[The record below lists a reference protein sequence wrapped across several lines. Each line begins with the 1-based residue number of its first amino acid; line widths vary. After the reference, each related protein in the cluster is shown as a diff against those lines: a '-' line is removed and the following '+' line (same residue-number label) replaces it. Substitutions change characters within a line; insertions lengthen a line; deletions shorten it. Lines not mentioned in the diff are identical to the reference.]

1 MKLLWERRKPM
12 GIKDSIKG
20 FLKMTGHYAG
30 SAMFLA
36 ENGYC
41 DKYIEMLRGELETAE
56 KASDIAQGQALL
68 AQGLMFKGEVKK
80 SLGEYEKVDID
91 RLGRDEGAAFVG
103 NYALC
108 LFLLDRPQRI
118 RQLLIDRNREAFG
131 GGTLIM
137 RRTVGIREYTQ
148 KRYENAVTVFL
159 KLLSEPDPR
168 VTLMADICL
177 VKTML
182 KLDMRER
189 AKEIAEMGFDRYRGL
204 GEITTEV
211 GKLRIAM
218 NSPKG
223 VRKNTGKKKKK

>member
-1 MKLLWERRKPM
+1 M

-30 SAMFLA
+30 SAVFLA

-41 DKYIEMLRGELETAE
+41 EKYIEMLRGELETAK
-56 KASDIAQGQALL
+56 KAADIAQGQALL
-68 AQGLMFKGEVKK
+68 AQGLMFKGEVKR
-80 SLGEYEKVDID
+80 SLEEYERVDID
-91 RLGRDEGAAFVG
+91 RLGRAEGSAFVG

-108 LFLLDRPQRI
+108 LFLLDRPMRI
-118 RQLLIDRNREAFG
+118 RQLLIDRNREAFSG
-131 GGTLIM
+131 NTLIM
-137 RRTVGIREYTQ
+137 RRTVGIREYIE
-148 KRYENAVTVFL
+148 KRYENAVTVFF

-189 AKEIAEMGFDRYRGL
+189 AREIAELGFDRYRGM

-211 GKLRIAM
+211 GRLRVAI
-218 NSPKG
+218 NSHTINSQKEA
-223 VRKNTGKKKKK
+223 RKNQRRKKKK